1 MRALR
6 MFGVVVLVAA
16 AGVLA
21 SAANAGE
28 PASFTERVQR
38 SQVHVSSDRQPGSAT
53 RAAAGNVEE
62 SQGEPTS
69 FIARVEQSQGIVQSN
84 PGIGGT
90 GTAESFA
97 PTEPGEPRSFIE
109 RVEQSQRVG
118 PSQLHQTTA
127 KR

>member
-1 MRALR
+1 MRPAEVFQMRALR
-6 MFGVVVLVAA
+6 MFGGGFLVAA
-16 AGVLA
+16 AGVLG

-38 SQVHVSSDRQPGSAT
+38 SQMHVSSDQQPGSGT
-53 RAAAGNVEE
+53 RAGAGHVEE

-90 GTAESFA
+90 AESFA
-97 PTEPGEPRSFIE
+97 
-109 RVEQSQRVG
+109 
-118 PSQLHQTTA
+118 
-127 KR
+127 